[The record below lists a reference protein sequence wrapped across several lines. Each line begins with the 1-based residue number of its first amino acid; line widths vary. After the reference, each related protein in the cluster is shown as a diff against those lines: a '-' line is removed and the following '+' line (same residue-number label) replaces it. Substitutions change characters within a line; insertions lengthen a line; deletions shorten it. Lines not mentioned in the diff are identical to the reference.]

1 MNTAHLNFSKEHNV
15 IKETII
21 EGGKIALKWFNNKPN
36 VWKKEDGTDVSEA
49 DIEIDNFLQVELK
62 KKIPNTGW
70 LSEENKDDYSRLD
83 YEKTLIVDPIDG
95 TKSFLTGKK
104 DFCIA
109 IALIKHGRPISA
121 VIYNPI
127 NEELFEAE
135 KNKGSWLNSKKI
147 RTTKT
152 SKLENSKMCA
162 FKPMISAI
170 TNATPAL
177 FAKPV
182 KLINKSSVL

>member
-1 MNTAHLNFSKEHNV
+1 MNTAHLNFSKEHNI

-95 TKSFLTGKK
+95 TKSFLTGK
-104 DFCIA
+104 
-109 IALIKHGRPISA
+109 
-121 VIYNPI
+121 
-127 NEELFEAE
+127 
-135 KNKGSWLNSKKI
+135 
-147 RTTKT
+147 
-152 SKLENSKMCA
+152 
-162 FKPMISAI
+162 
-170 TNATPAL
+170 
-177 FAKPV
+177 
-182 KLINKSSVL
+182 